1 MFCSMNC
8 KWSNKHGLVES
19 SLWPVAIFATFLNI
33 SEFEFIGY
41 SEKDFTLYWYVF
53 WYFSVRHTVSAS
65 IFLVF
70 FVVVVV
76 FHFYFDLQLLEKL
89 KQKIQVFVPPYF
101 VLIVSYYFFH
111 TCTNYNINSTWNV
124 FFIIMFQYWFF
135 RTNKSLKFWF

>member
-33 SEFEFIGY
+33 SEFEFIGC

-65 IFLVF
+65 IFCCCCCCC
-70 FVVVVV
+70 

-89 KQKIQVFVPPYF
+89 KQKIQLFVPPYF

-124 FFIIMFQYWFF
+124 NFIMFQYWFF
-135 RTNKSLKFWF
+135 RTNKSVKFWF